1 VTAVLAIPLG
11 LVLAW
16 CLVAIVNVQAFG
28 WRLPFHVF
36 PLQWALIF
44 AMALLTAFVAAII
57 PVVRLG
63 RTAPQDLLKVFA
75 NER

>member
-36 PLQWALIF
+36 PSQWALIF